1 MCKMSP
7 NAVKILVG
15 LVLLSVAG
23 GISLA
28 VYFGTAQAS
37 ASVSQQGDHAQAK
50 VSQSAGIH
58 VLEITNQG
66 DNSGCNSWT
75 LAEYAVVVLIFII
88 LIKCSHVFHHCYW
101 TKRQIKSSLKKERA
115 RVKIDHDKHVVVPA
129 DRVIVPDI

>member
-1 MCKMSP
+1 MSP

-37 ASVSQQGDHAQAK
+37 ASVSQQGDHAQSK
-50 VSQSAGIH
+50 VSQSAGIL

-66 DNSGCNSWT
+66 DNSECNSWT
-75 LAEYAVVVLIFII
+75 FAEYAVVCLTFII
-88 LIKCSHVFHHCYW
+88 LLKCSHVFHHCYW